1 MRIIKY
7 LSIFLAATFTLFINS
22 KAYAQILDSIKYEY
36 GLLYFHQYGPSSLPP
51 VIILTG
57 GPGNSYT
64 QLEEMAKSMST
75 KFRCIL
81 VEQRGTGRSIP
92 DPFNSKTVNVNSVT
106 SDIKLLMEN
115 LHLDQAIIVGHS
127 WGGMLAMNFAATFP
141 DQVEHLVLLAPGPHK
156 DARNGFSVLFTNRTH
171 TRSAE
176 EEQRLSDLN
185 KRIAK
190 NKADDSAILESKK
203 LARRAY
209 VYENPVPDD
218 LFKLINSERNSKTE
232 QLLIKDIYDHFDV
245 SESLKNYKGPI
256 DIISGRQ
263 DVVGFFSY
271 EVKIDFPNANLHWI
285 NRCGHF
291 PMYEQASEFYTI
303 LYEILAV
310 K

>member
-1 MRIIKY
+1 MRFIKY
-7 LSIFLAATFTLFINS
+7 LSIFLTATFTLFNNS
-22 KAYAQILDSIKYEY
+22 KAHAQILDSIKYEY

-156 DARNGFSVLFTNRTH
+156 DARNGFFC
-171 TRSAE
+171 
-176 EEQRLSDLN
+176 
-185 KRIAK
+185 I
-190 NKADDSAILESKK
+190 
-203 LARRAY
+203 
-209 VYENPVPDD
+209 VYEPHAYP
-218 LFKLINSERNSKTE
+218 K
-232 QLLIKDIYDHFDV
+232 
-245 SESLKNYKGPI
+245 
-256 DIISGRQ
+256 
-263 DVVGFFSY
+263 
-271 EVKIDFPNANLHWI
+271 
-285 NRCGHF
+285 C
-291 PMYEQASEFYTI
+291 
-303 LYEILAV
+303 
-310 K
+310 